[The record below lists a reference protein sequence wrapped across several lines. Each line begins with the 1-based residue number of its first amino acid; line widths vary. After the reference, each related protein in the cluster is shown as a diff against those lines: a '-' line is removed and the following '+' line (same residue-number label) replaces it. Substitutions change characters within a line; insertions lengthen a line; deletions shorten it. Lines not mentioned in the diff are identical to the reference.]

1 MLSSVFRFFT
11 AAKPVSQAHIMAVK
25 DIVETAINE
34 NRIMIFSKSSCPY
47 CKRAKALFAAQ
58 FPEEK
63 PVVFELNEREDGPAI
78 QSYLAEKTGQRTV
91 PNIFINKHHVGG
103 NDDTQAAFKTG
114 ELGRLVQG

>member
-25 DIVETAINE
+25 DIVEVRESSTILRGLTQEGSQTAINE
-34 NRIMIFSKSSCPY
+34 NKIMIFSKSSCPY

-63 PVVFELNEREDGPAI
+63 PVVFEYVVANPAKP
-78 QSYLAEKTGQRTV
+78 S
-91 PNIFINKHHVGG
+91 
-103 NDDTQAAFKTG
+103 
-114 ELGRLVQG
+114 